1 PKTKKVRLLSLIF
14 LRVKRRTLKEYTQKK
29 CKSFNLLPS
38 RLYCR
43 YWNFTR
49 SDRCLAF
56 VAFTTGRVLH
66 PALKQY
72 CILFN
77 YIVAYSFEVGTSIVN
92 NHKNS
97 ETESSTANI
106 FNIST

>member
-1 PKTKKVRLLSLIF
+1 FFLLLFRPKTKKVRLLTLIF

-29 CKSFNLLPS
+29 CISFNLLPS

-49 SDRCLAF
+49 SARCLEF
-56 VAFTTGRVLH
+56 VDFTTGRELH
-66 PALKQY
+66 PALKTY

-77 YIVAYSFEVGTSIVN
+77 YILAYSFEYGKSFVN
-92 NHKNS
+92 NHKNF
-97 ETESSTANI
+97 EA
-106 FNIST
+106 